1 MSPVVKCLRDRN
13 PFAGDP
19 EGDVNVESD
28 CERDSPEVINGLPGV
43 EKDGEALH
51 RAILTFGSFSAY
63 VYSHFSIPS
72 SA

>member
-13 PFAGDP
+13 PFAGGP

-28 CERDSPEVINGLPGV
+28 CERDSPEVINGLPEAAG
-43 EKDGEALH
+43 DGEVSP
-51 RAILTFGSFSAY
+51 RAVLTFGSFSAY

>member
-1 MSPVVKCLRDRN
+1 MVKCLRDRD
-13 PFAGDP
+13 PLAGDP

-28 CERDSPEVINGLPGV
+28 YEGDLSEVTNELPGV

-63 VYSHFSIPS
+63 VYSHFYIPS